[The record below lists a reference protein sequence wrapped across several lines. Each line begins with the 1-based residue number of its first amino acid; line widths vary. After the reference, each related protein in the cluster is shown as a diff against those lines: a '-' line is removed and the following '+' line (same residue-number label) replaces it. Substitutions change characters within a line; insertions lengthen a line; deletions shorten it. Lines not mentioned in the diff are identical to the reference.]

1 MPNFV
6 HLHTHSDFSLL
17 HATTRIKDMV
27 ARAAELNMPALAM
40 TDLGNMFGV
49 IHFYT
54 ACRKAGIKPI
64 VGTEVYIAPN
74 GRLTKEKFEDGNRL
88 SRLVLLARNL
98 EGYQNLLKI
107 STIGYTEG
115 FYYKPRIDDEVLEQH
130 SQGLICLTGPLSGEV
145 PNLIVRNRVDEAQAR
160 LEWYIRVFGQ
170 EHVFVCLQDHNIP
183 DEKIVNRTL
192 IELAPRLGLPLI
204 ATNDVHY
211 LNREDAVAQDALLCI
226 GSQRKRNET
235 NRHRFHGD
243 QYYFKTAEEM
253 AQLFPE
259 QPEALENTLKVA
271 GLCELEIPQPGPLL
285 PDYHIPPDFETP
297 DDYLRHLT
305 YEGLRSRY
313 GEITEEIDA
322 RADYELGIIISMGF
336 TGYFLI
342 VWDFIR
348 YAHDNDIPVGPGRG
362 SGAGS
367 IVAYAL
373 AITDIDPLKYSLLFE
388 RFLNPE
394 RVSMPDF
401 DIDFCFE
408 RRQEVINY
416 VTSKYG
422 HDRVG
427 QIITFGTL
435 KAKAVI
441 RDVARVL
448 DLPYTEADMI
458 AKLIPDDLKMTL
470 PKALEVEPKL
480 QELRERGGTHQDLIE
495 IGLRLEGLHRHASTH
510 AAGVVIGK
518 EVLTEYVP
526 LYRDPKTA
534 AISTQFT
541 MDLLEPCGLVKMDF
555 LGLKTLTLIRNTE
568 KLIRERGIA
577 FDIEQVSEEDPA
589 TFTLLGEGRSI
600 CVFQFESDGMQDIL
614 KKAKPSRIE
623 DLIAL
628 NALYRPGPMDNIPQF
643 IESKWNPASI
653 TYPHPDLEQVLK
665 ETYGVIVYQEQ
676 VMEIVQIIGGFSLGQ
691 ADILRR
697 AMGKKKEQE
706 MARMEVEYL
715 QGAREKGIAED
726 TAKSIFELLKPFAGY
741 GFNKSH
747 AAAYSV
753 LAYKTAYLK
762 ANYPAEFMAAN
773 LTNEINNPKNM
784 VKYMAEAH
792 DMGLEILPPDIN
804 TSKKHFSVVDG
815 RIIYGLVGIKNVGSS
830 AVDAI
835 LHEREANGPFSSMD
849 EFLERIDMRTV
860 NRKVIEV
867 LIVTGVFDCFGRGRR
882 PLLEFLGQ
890 LADIAAQKRK
900 NREEGQVSL
909 FADSE
914 EEEFP
919 ELDFAGVQEFPL
931 RELLQHEKEILG
943 FYFSGHPLDDYRE
956 TWLRTSTCNLAR
968 METLPGEKEVTLL
981 GLVTSLRVIFTKR
994 GSQMA
999 IGTIED
1005 YNGSIDFVMFAEALE
1020 PYRDLLQED
1029 AILGVLG
1036 KIDTSRDRVQIVA
1049 SEIRLPDE
1057 LDERDIGVVH
1067 IRLRQDGTS
1076 EKQLHELRAFLSND
1090 EHTGCCPV
1098 FLHIPRDPKP
1108 EVIIEVSAEFRTSSR
1123 PEVLQSLRTFPA
1135 VERVWREIEAPKPQ
1149 EASPALT

>member
-17 HATTRIKDMV
+17 HSTATVEGMV
-27 ARAAELNMPALAM
+27 ERAAALGMPALAM
-40 TDLGNMFGV
+40 TDLGNLFGA
-49 IHFYT
+49 IHFYQ
-54 ACRKAGIKPI
+54 ACRKANIKPLI
-64 VGTEVYIAPN
+64 GTEVYLAPN
-74 GRLTKEKFEDGNRL
+74 GRLVKENFEDGNRL
-88 SRLVLLARNL
+88 SRLVLIARNL
-98 EGYQNLLKI
+98 TGYQNLLKI
-107 STIGYTEG
+107 STLGYTEG
-115 FYYKPRIDDEVLEQH
+115 FYYKPRVDSEVLQQH
-130 SQGLICLTGPLSGEV
+130 SEGLICLTGPLSGEI
-145 PNLIVRNRVDEAQAR
+145 PSLILRNRLDEARQR
-160 LEWYIRVFGQ
+160 LQWYSQVFGS
-170 EHVFVCLQDHNIP
+170 EHVFLCLQDHGIP
-183 DEKIVNRTL
+183 DEKIVNQTL
-192 IELAPRLGLPLI
+192 RQLAEETGLPLVV
-204 ATNDVHY
+204 TNDVHY
-211 LNREDAVAQDALLCI
+211 LEQEDAVAQDTLLCI

-235 NRHRFHGD
+235 NRHRFFGD
-243 QYYFKTAEEM
+243 QYYFKTGDELSV
-253 AQLFPE
+253 LFPDDH
-259 QPEALENTLKVA
+259 QAITNTLKVA
-271 GLCELEIPQPGPLL
+271 DLCDLEIPQPGPLL
-285 PDYHIPPDFETP
+285 PVYHIPEGFATP

-305 YEGLRSRY
+305 FEGAKRRY
-313 GEITEEIDA
+313 GALTDEITS
-322 RADYELGIIISMGF
+322 RAEYELSIIIEMGF

-367 IVAYAL
+367 IVAYTL
-373 AITDIDPLKYSLLFE
+373 AITDIDPLKYNLLFE
-388 RFLNPE
+388 RFLNPD

-416 VTSKYG
+416 VTEKYG

-448 DLPYTEADMI
+448 DFPYAEADII
-458 AKLIPDDLKMTL
+458 AKLVPDDLKMTL

-480 QELRERGGTHQDLIE
+480 QELRDRGGLHKDLID
-495 IGLRLEGLHRHASTH
+495 ISLKLEKLHRHASTH

-568 KLIRERGIA
+568 KLIRASGIE
-577 FDIEQVSEEDPA
+577 FDIESVSEEDSR
-589 TFTLLGEGRSI
+589 TFKMLGEGNSVS
-600 CVFQFESDGMQDIL
+600 VFQFESEGMQDIL
-614 KKAKPSRIE
+614 KKAKPTRIE

-643 IESKWNPASI
+643 IESKWNPSTI
-653 TYPHPDLEQVLK
+653 KYPHPNLEKVLE

-697 AMGKKKEQE
+697 AMGKKKEEE
-706 MARMEVEYL
+706 MARLEVEYL
-715 QGAREKGIAED
+715 KGAQEKGIPED
-726 TAKSIFELLKPFAGY
+726 VAKNIFELLKPFAGY

-762 ANYPAEFMAAN
+762 ANFPAEFMAAN

-784 VKYMAEAH
+784 VKYMAEARE
-792 DMGLEILPPDIN
+792 MGLEINAPDIN
-804 TSKKHFSVVDG
+804 KSAKHFSVVDG
-815 RIIYGLVGIKNVGSS
+815 RIVYGLIGIKNVGSS

-835 LHEREANGPFSSMD
+835 LQERSANGPFHSMG
-849 EFLERIDMRTV
+849 EFLERIDLRTV

-867 LIVTGVFDCFGRGRR
+867 LAVTGVFDCFGCGRR
-882 PLLEFLGQ
+882 PLLELMGQ
-890 LADIAAQKRK
+890 LIDIAVQKRRNK
-900 NREEGQVSL
+900 EEGQASL
-909 FADSE
+909 FADNE

-919 ELDFAGVQEFPL
+919 TLDFSRIEEAPL

-956 TWLRTSTCNLAR
+956 TWRRTTNCNLAHIDT
-968 METLPGEKEVTLL
+968 MPAEKEVSVL
-981 GLVTSLRVIFTKR
+981 GLVTSFRVIFTRK
-994 GSQMA
+994 GTQMA
-999 IGTIED
+999 FGTLED
-1005 YNGSIDFVMFAEALE
+1005 YNGTTEFVMFTESLE
-1020 PYRDLLQED
+1020 KYREMVFED
-1029 AILGVLG
+1029 AVVGLMGN
-1036 KIDTSRDRVQIVA
+1036 IDTRREKPQIVVA
-1049 SEIRLPDE
+1049 EVRPPDG
-1057 LDERDIGVVH
+1057 LDERDLGVVH
-1067 IRLRQDGTS
+1067 VRLKPNGTS
-1076 EKQLHELRAFLSND
+1076 EKILFELRAFLLNS
-1090 EHTGCCPV
+1090 EHSGCCAV
-1098 FLHIPRDPKP
+1098 YIHIPREAKP
-1108 EVIIEVSAEFRTSSR
+1108 DVVIEASAEIRTSSR
-1123 PEVLQSLRTFPA
+1123 PEVLRSIESFPA
-1135 VERVWREIEAPKPQ
+1135 IDRVWRELMPPTAVHEQSTA
-1149 EASPALT
+1149 